1 MQSYCVFNA
10 NVIIYTQI
18 KEVITMKFLFKI
30 IVIPILS
37 IIAIPLI
44 MAALLYKSV
53 DIPVDD
59 FTSDGSTVL
68 IADMINEEV
77 DAFLVSNDT
86 DSAIELGISQNEAN
100 LMLKETFL
108 GMNPNYLVDGAT
120 DDEKNYVMKEPMYGY
135 QGSWVRFEESK
146 VEIES
151 GIHLFMSGITFKTRL
166 LITFELEA
174 NTDEIVLTLDKLTI
188 GNLPLAW
195 AFGVADW
202 AISTITG
209 NDLEEMING
218 QLDGMAQF
226 DPTKREIRVDV
237 QTLVDSQIDDAD
249 QKALIN
255 SLMAFVDEN
264 ELLEIG
270 FTDGSFDAS
279 LALGKTKDDSSVFEL
294 EPSLVLNSDADLQ
307 AILEAKA
314 TAILLSTLTT
324 TTDPYIEFGELT
336 LNRVMDYMLKDQQVS
351 PGVLIESPL
360 FEDYMMSAYVPYVT
374 MADNTFVVNIPLQ
387 IVSIAEPT
395 HKFQTIIKIDAL
407 PTIDGSDLVIVL
419 NQLSAGTVTLTEEHV
434 SNILTMLGDTELINA
449 DGNLV
454 IKDFDEQMSQAGMT
468 INSVSMVN
476 NKLRMYIGLSDSI
489 PLGDI
494 QDSIQGVL
502 DALNGNPDLPSE
514 INDAIDDVLT
524 NLADPAGDPE
534 QAVEDFMNTFEGL
547 DDAEQQEVFDTLLEE
562 LDDSEF
568 SLDDILGLM
577 P

>member
-1 MQSYCVFNA
+1 
-10 NVIIYTQI
+10 
-18 KEVITMKFLFKI
+18 MKFLFKI

-53 DIPVDD
+53 EIPVDD
-59 FTSDGSTVL
+59 FTSDGNTVL

-77 DAFLVSNDT
+77 DTFLESNDT

-108 GMNPNYLVDGAT
+108 GMNPNYLVDSAT

-195 AFGVADW
+195 AFGAADW
-202 AISTITG
+202 AVSTITG

-218 QLDGMAQF
+218 QLNGMAEF

-237 QTLVDSQIDDAD
+237 QTLVDSQIENSEQA
-249 QKALIN
+249 ALIN

-270 FTDGSFDAS
+270 FNDGSFDAS
-279 LALGKTKDDSSVFEL
+279 LALGKTKDSDPAFEL
-294 EPSLVLNSDADLQ
+294 TPAQKITTDQQLQ
-307 AILEAKA
+307 DILESKA
-314 TAILLSTLTT
+314 TSILLSSLTT
-324 TTDPYIEFGELT
+324 DTDPYIEFRELT
-336 LNRVMDYMLKDQQVS
+336 LNRVLDYMLKDQQQA
-351 PGVLIESPL
+351 PGILIESPL
-360 FEDYMMSAYVPYVT
+360 LEDYTMTAYVPYIT
-374 MADNTFVVNIPLQ
+374 MTDNLFVVNIPLK
-387 IVSIAEPT
+387 IVSILEPT
-395 HKFQTIIKIDAL
+395 HSFQTIIKIDAL
-407 PTIDGSDLVIVL
+407 PTIVTTTEGTDLVIVL
-419 NQLSAGTVTLTEEHV
+419 NELTAGEVTLTEEHV
-434 SNILTMLGDTELINA
+434 GNVLTMLGDTDLINE

-454 IKDFDEQMSQAGMT
+454 IRNFDEQMSQAGMT
-468 INSVSMVN
+468 INAVAMVN
-476 NKLRMYIGLSDSI
+476 NKLRLYVGLGDTILLGDLQDTISDVLDGLS
-489 PLGDI
+489 GDT
-494 QDSIQGVL
+494 
-502 DALNGNPDLPSE
+502 DLPPE
-514 INDAIDDVLT
+514 IVDSVDDIIASLS
-524 NLADPAGDPE
+524 DPAGDPE
-534 QAVEDFMNTFEGL
+534 QAVEAFMDTLEGL
-547 DDAEQQEVFDTLLEE
+547 DDAEQEEVFDALLLELE
-562 LDDSEF
+562 DS
-568 SLDDILGLM
+568 SLTLEDILGLTL

>member
-1 MQSYCVFNA
+1 
-10 NVIIYTQI
+10 
-18 KEVITMKFLFKI
+18 MKFLFKI

-37 IIAIPLI
+37 IVAIPLI
-44 MAALLYKSV
+44 MAAILYKSV

-59 FTSDGSTVL
+59 FTSDGNTVL
-68 IADMINEEV
+68 IADMISNEV
-77 DAFLVSNDT
+77 DTFLESNDT
-86 DSAIELGISQNEAN
+86 DSAITLGISQKEAN

-108 GMNPNYLVDGAT
+108 GMNENYLVDGAT
-120 DDEKNYVMKEPMYGY
+120 DDQKNYVMIEPMFGY
-135 QGSWVRFEESK
+135 QGSWVRFQEST

-151 GIHLFMSGITFKTRL
+151 GLHLFVSSFTFKTRL
-166 LITFELEA
+166 LITFDLQA
-174 NTDEIVLTLDKLTI
+174 DTDEIVLTLDKLTI

-202 AISTITG
+202 AVSQITG
-209 NDLEEMING
+209 NDLEQMINE
-218 QLDGMAQF
+218 QLNGMAQF

-237 QTLVDSQIDDAD
+237 QTLVDAQLQDNPEQA
-249 QKALIN
+249 ALIN

-264 ELLEIG
+264 DLLEIG

-294 EPSLVLNSDADLQ
+294 TPAQVLTTDADLQ
-307 AILEAKA
+307 ALLEAKA

-336 LNRVMDYMLKDQQVS
+336 LNRVMDFMLKDQQVS
-351 PGVLIESPL
+351 PGILQEMTI
-360 FEDYMMSAYVPYVT
+360 FEDYQMYAYVPYVT
-374 MADNTFVVNIPLQ
+374 MVDNTFVVNIPIQ
-387 IVSIAEPT
+387 IVSILEPT

-419 NQLSAGTVTLTEEHV
+419 NELSAGDVTLTEEHV
-434 SNILTMLGDTELINA
+434 SNILTMLGDTDLLNE

-454 IKDFDEQMSQAGMT
+454 IKDFDQQMSQAGMT

-502 DALNGNPDLPSE
+502 DAINGNPDLPPE
-514 INDAIDDVLT
+514 VNDAIDDVLT
-524 NLADPAGDPE
+524 SLTDPAGDPE
-534 QAVEDFMNTFEGL
+534 QAVEDFMTTFEDL

-562 LDDSEF
+562 LEGSEY
-568 SLDDILGLM
+568 SLEDILGLGLL